1 MTEKK
6 QRPFDFDRWAA
17 LARERPEEFERLR
30 ETAITELI
38 DSAPESLR
46 QRLRGAQWQIDVVR
60 QRARTPIAAC
70 LQLSDMMWD
79 RVIGDDGLLVTLD
92 QLARAAEGKPV
103 RHTTATI
110 LSFPDGPSE
119 YEEEPEDT
127 D

>member
-6 QRPFDFDRWAA
+6 QPAFDFDRWAA
-17 LARERPEEFERLR
+17 LAREQPEEFERLR
-30 ETAITELI
+30 EEAVTALI

-60 QRARTPIAAC
+60 RRAKTPIAAC
-70 LQLSDMMWD
+70 LQLSDMMWE

-103 RHTTATI
+103 RHSSATI
-110 LSFPDGPSE
+110 LSFRDAPPED
-119 YEEEPEDT
+119 EEPTDT
-127 D
+127 E